1 MQHFI
6 RKILT
11 FVGVALSALTTFA
24 GNGTLNSPFTAQEA
38 FEQRDALAKSQ
49 QEVVLKADFLGFGN
63 SRQTMTADYKEGDY
77 FLVGTAEH
85 QIIVRGTNY
94 IQALQWANATSNW
107 VIDRKSVG

>member
-11 FVGVALSALTTFA
+11 FVGVALSTLATFA
-24 GNGTLNSPFTAQEA
+24 GNGTLNSPFTVQEA

-63 SRQTMTADYKEGDY
+63 SRQTMTAEYKE
-77 FLVGTAEH
+77 
-85 QIIVRGTNY
+85 
-94 IQALQWANATSNW
+94 ALPNIKSSFVAPTTSKHFNGLMPPAT
-107 VIDRKSVG
+107 G